1 MIGEVQVLPISAC
14 REEARGPKSVQGNV
28 FRTLIEM
35 NCKEVILQQVR
46 QEHRDGD
53 VGEEVVGVDVNPHD
67 GDGVARPRRDAS
79 TSCDFDV
86 QSWVVAMLPVPG
98 GHQEREEMLMAAARR
113 AVSFLYVPIES
124 RAIHLA
130 RLQTHHLWGRSCWD
144 SSATERGYELVLSW
158 AAASFGGVAVG
169 TAIRRRGALWGSSGT
184 DSATRAPKVSDLLSP
199 SSCGEKAIE
208 GGGKTAA

>member
-1 MIGEVQVLPISAC
+1 M
-14 REEARGPKSVQGNV
+14 
-28 FRTLIEM
+28 
-35 NCKEVILQQVR
+35 
-46 QEHRDGD
+46 
-53 VGEEVVGVDVNPHD
+53 NPHD

-113 AVSFLYVPIES
+113 AVSLLYLPIES

-130 RLQTHHLWGRSCWD
+130 RLQSHHLWGRNCWD

-158 AAASFGGVAVG
+158 AAASFGGVARVRTLHCIALSQIVDYLSLRALFTLALG
-169 TAIRRRGALWGSSGT
+169 TCGRARENRLRIQVLLVRHRLPRQGLSGQGLAGGA
-184 DSATRAPKVSDLLSP
+184 
-199 SSCGEKAIE
+199 
-208 GGGKTAA
+208 